1 MLGSRYFD
9 LIHSVIRYSS
19 VGPKRLAVTPK
30 EECMLSRH
38 SKAMAILMLSIAVAA
53 GGLVL
58 TRHVIAVAG
67 EADAERL
74 NRSILDYIAQKNP
87 QAPIRAFQRFPEA
100 LVAEAQKSNLDHC
113 LVLAQA
119 EVESEFH
126 QDAVGAAGEIGLFQI
141 LPSTAAIMEPV
152 VGPFKRPVGVK
163 AVRDAK
169 SDARSARDLGDL
181 AAPVVSRRSAL
192 PYLRDIMPR
201 GSTVRAALPEYS
213 GGPAGRHPHYYRM
226 VMGTYVEI
234 LERSEL
240 RCRFR
245 ETPKPSPVLTTLLT
259 RA

>member
-1 MLGSRYFD
+1 M
-9 LIHSVIRYSS
+9 
-19 VGPKRLAVTPK
+19 
-30 EECMLSRH
+30 SRH
-38 SKAMAILMLSIAVAA
+38 SRALAILALSVAVAV

-74 NRSILDYIAQKNP
+74 NRAILDYIAQKNP
-87 QAPIRAFQRFPEA
+87 DAPIRAFQRFPET

-113 LVLAQA
+113 LALAQA
-119 EVESEFH
+119 EVESEFRH
-126 QDAVGAAGEIGLFQI
+126 DAVGAAGEIGLFQI

-152 VGPFKRPVGVK
+152 VGPFKRPALARV
-163 AVRDAK
+163 VREGK
-169 SDARSARDLGDL
+169 VARELGDL
-181 AAPVVSRRSAL
+181 ADPVVSTRFAMA
-192 PYLRDIMPR
+192 YLRDIMTR
-201 GSTVRAALPEYS
+201 KSNVRDALTEYN

-234 LERSEL
+234 LERADL

-245 ETPKPSPVLTTLLT
+245 EMPKPSPALTTLLI

>member
-1 MLGSRYFD
+1 MLASAHFG

-19 VGPKRLAVTPK
+19 SRVKKAGSTPK

-38 SKAMAILMLSIAVAA
+38 SKALAILMMSLAVAV

-67 EADAERL
+67 EADAGRL

-113 LVLAQA
+113 LALAQA
-119 EVESEFH
+119 EVESEFRH
-126 QDAVGAAGEIGLFQI
+126 DAVGAAGEIGLFQM

-152 VGPFKRPVGVK
+152 VGPFKRPTIK
-163 AVRDAK
+163 QLREAK
-169 SDARSARDLGDL
+169 TARDLGDL
-181 AAPVVSRRSAL
+181 ADPVVSTKFAMA
-192 PYLRDIMPR
+192 YLRDIMTR
-201 GSTVRAALPEYS
+201 KSNVKDALTEYN

-226 VMGTYVEI
+226 DMGTYVEI
-234 LERSEL
+234 LDRADL
-240 RCRFR
+240 RCRFL
-245 ETPKPSPVLTTLLT
+245 ETPKPSPALTTFLI